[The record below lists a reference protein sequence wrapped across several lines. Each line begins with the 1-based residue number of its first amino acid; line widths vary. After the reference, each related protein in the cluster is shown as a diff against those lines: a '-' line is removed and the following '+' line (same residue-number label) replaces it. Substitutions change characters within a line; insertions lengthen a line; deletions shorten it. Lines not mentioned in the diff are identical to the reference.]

1 MARASGHVRSAAAS
15 STRAARTGPVSA
27 NEPTQRRAAPTRAAS
42 GARARKAALRELLA
56 AAQLRAERATET
68 RSEPWAIAYL
78 AAGRPT
84 SVLAQPRVDPAD
96 AVKLVYLQADR
107 LVAIIRAV
115 LTGLDLSDAD
125 FKRGIAIAQQ
135 ELRAASRDGWE
146 PL

>member
-1 MARASGHVRSAAAS
+1 MSKTVSAASATVPRS
-15 STRAARTGPVSA
+15 RSTTS
-27 NEPTQRRAAPTRAAS
+27 NEPARRRPANTRAAS

-56 AAQLRAERATET
+56 AARLRAECATKT

>member
-56 AAQLRAERATET
+56 AAGDISERAAQT

-78 AAGRPT
+78 ETVRGFKPPPPPM
-84 SVLAQPRVDPAD
+84 SPAD
-96 AVKLVYLQADR
+96 QVKLAEIQADQMAG
-107 LVAIIRAV
+107 VIRAV
-115 LTGLDLSDAD
+115 LERLNLSDAD
-125 FKRGIAIAQQ
+125 HTRGIDLAIK
-135 ELRAASRDGWE
+135 ELRAASSQGWE
-146 PL
+146 PP

>member
-42 GARARKAALRELLA
+42 GARARKAALRELLT

-68 RSEPWAIAYL
+68 RREPWAIAYL
-78 AAGRPT
+78 ETVRGFKPPPPPM
-84 SVLAQPRVDPAD
+84 SPAD
-96 AVKLVYLQADR
+96 QVKLAEIQADQMVGA
-107 LVAIIRAV
+107 LRAV
-115 LTGLDLSDAD
+115 LEGLKLSDED
-125 FKRGIAIAQQ
+125 YTRGVDLAIK
-135 ELRAASRDGWE
+135 ELRAASARGWE